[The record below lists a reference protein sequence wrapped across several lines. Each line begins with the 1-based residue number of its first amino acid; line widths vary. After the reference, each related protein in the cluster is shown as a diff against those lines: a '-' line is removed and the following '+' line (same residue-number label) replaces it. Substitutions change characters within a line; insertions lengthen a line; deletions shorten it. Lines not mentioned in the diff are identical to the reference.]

1 MSESWSEEEL
11 SATVRVYLEMYAK
24 EQSGENLNKKAS
36 YRDLALEFGRS
47 EKAYEYRMQNI
58 SYIFALLGRQWVS
71 GLKPAKNVGRRVGE
85 QIESLIARHENRQS
99 DPTVGFEIEV
109 SSYQQKASFT
119 KPQGVS
125 DPRITYVSSVSY
137 DRSAQV
143 KAWVLN
149 RARGFCELC
158 KTEAPFTTV
167 TGNPYLEVHHVK
179 HLSLG
184 GTDTVSNCVALC
196 PNCHRALH
204 YSSESIKLIEKLYKI
219 NSELMRE

>member
-109 SSYQQKASFT
+109 SSYQQKVSFT

-125 DPRITYVSSVSY
+125 EPRITYVSSVSY

-149 RARGFCELC
+149 RAMGFSSYAKQKL
-158 KTEAPFTTV
+158 
-167 TGNPYLEVHHVK
+167 
-179 HLSLG
+179 HLRQLRVIL
-184 GTDTVSNCVALC
+184 TWK
-196 PNCHRALH
+196 
-204 YSSESIKLIEKLYKI
+204 YI
-219 NSELMRE
+219 M